1 MNRIVIAALL
11 ALVAIGAGSVWAIGQ
26 FGGSA
31 APVVSEPREP
41 IVREPEVV
49 AALAPAAEPQIAPV
63 TKPTPAKPKTQKA
76 NPTPAPA
83 KPVTPVVEPKA
94 EVTPAPAP
102 VTAPAAAPEAPAMP
116 TVTAKKSPLD
126 ALKARVEKEIDK
138 VKPPTT
144 STTPTTSLAPTTAT
158 TPAAEEPQAAPV
170 TPAVTPVPATAEPA
184 ASTQTVHAPAK
195 PSSNARVAPMP
206 AQDTVQTAS
215 VPGVTQTAA
224 PVGLEAQFKSRRVTY
239 NRPPAKLAL
248 NKAVDVSLV
257 INATADENAG
267 KAALE
272 GFKGEIVE
280 REVDL
285 SDTVSAQLTGAGFDI
300 VTQTVDR
307 QRLSGRT
314 VNRWQWRVTPTEE
327 GEHTLMLEIFGYA
340 TGSLDAEPL
349 DAYRDVIAVEVEQL
363 DQIVSWAKG
372 VQPLFAVLAALAGIG
387 SAIFAFL
394 RFREEKKQTK
404 AGGAKGEA

>member
-31 APVVSEPREP
+31 NPVVSEPREP
-41 IVREPEVV
+41 VVREPQVV
-49 AALAPAAEPQIAPV
+49 AAVEPAAQPQTAPV
-63 TKPTPAKPKTQKA
+63 TTPAKPKPQKA
-76 NPTPAPA
+76 NPAPA
-83 KPVTPVVEPKA
+83 KPTTPVSTPAVEPKA
-94 EVTPAPAP
+94 DPAPAP
-102 VTAPAAAPEAPAMP
+102 TTEPAAAPEAPVAP
-116 TVTAKKSPLD
+116 TPSTKKNPLD

-138 VKPPTT
+138 VKPA
-144 STTPTTSLAPTTAT
+144 TTPTTPSTLAPTTLAEQQDA
-158 TPAAEEPQAAPV
+158 PA
-170 TPAVTPVPATAEPA
+170 TPAVTPTPAPVEP
-184 ASTQTVHAPAK
+184 SVSPQSVQAPAK
-195 PSSNARVAPMP
+195 PAANARVATP
-206 AQDTVQTAS
+206 ASDNVQVAS
-215 VPGVTQTAA
+215 APGVTQNAA

-239 NRPPAKLAL
+239 NRPPQKLAL
-248 NKAVDVSLV
+248 NKPVDVSLV
-257 INATADENAG
+257 VNATADETAG
-267 KAALE
+267 GEALE

-280 REVDL
+280 RDVEL

-300 VTQTVDR
+300 TSQTVER

-387 SAIFAFL
+387 SACFAFL

-404 AGGAKGEA
+404 AMGTKSE

>member
-1 MNRIVIAALL
+1 MNRIIIAALL

-31 APVVSEPREP
+31 NPVVSEPREP
-41 IVREPEVV
+41 IVREPEIV
-49 AALAPAAEPQIAPV
+49 AAVEPAAQPQTAPV
-63 TKPTPAKPKTQKA
+63 TTPTPAKPKAPKA

-83 KPVTPVVEPKA
+83 KPTTPAVEPKA
-94 EVTPAPAP
+94 EVTPAL
-102 VTAPAAAPEAPAMP
+102 VTETAVVPEAPATP
-116 TVTAKKSPLD
+116 TAPAKKSPLD

-138 VKPPTT
+138 VKPPTNPAEP
-144 STTPTTSLAPTTAT
+144 SSLAPTT
-158 TPAAEEPQAAPV
+158 PAAEPQAAPA
-170 TPAVTPVPATAEPA
+170 TPAVTPAPAPANPPAVEPKVSVQNAPAPTNKPAVQARVQTSDDNVQVATA
-184 ASTQTVHAPAK
+184 
-195 PSSNARVAPMP
+195 
-206 AQDTVQTAS
+206 
-215 VPGVTQTAA
+215 PGVTQNAA

-267 KAALE
+267 KEALE

-280 REVDL
+280 RDVDL

-363 DQIVSWAKG
+363 DQIVTWAKG
-372 VQPLFAVLAALAGIG
+372 VQPLFAVLAAMAGIG

-404 AGGAKGEA
+404 AGAAKGE

>member
-1 MNRIVIAALL
+1 M
-11 ALVAIGAGSVWAIGQ
+11 
-26 FGGSA
+26 
-31 APVVSEPREP
+31 
-41 IVREPEVV
+41 V
-49 AALAPAAEPQIAPV
+49 AAVEPAAQPQTAPV
-63 TKPTPAKPKTQKA
+63 TTPAKPKPQKA
-76 NPTPAPA
+76 NPAPAPA
-83 KPVTPVVEPKA
+83 KPATTTPAVEPKA
-94 EVTPAPAP
+94 DPAPAA
-102 VTAPAAAPEAPAMP
+102 VTEPAVTPEAPVATP
-116 TVTAKKSPLD
+116 AKPKNPLD

-138 VKPPTT
+138 VKPA
-144 STTPTTSLAPTTAT
+144 TTPTTPSTLAPAT
-158 TPAAEEPQAAPV
+158 LAEQQDAPA
-170 TPAVTPVPATAEPA
+170 TPAVTPTPAPVEPSV
-184 ASTQTVHAPAK
+184 STQTVQAPAK
-195 PSSNARVAPMP
+195 PAPNARVATP
-206 AQDTVQTAS
+206 ANNNVANDNVQVAN
-215 VPGVTQTAA
+215 VPGVTQNAA

-239 NRPPAKLAL
+239 NRPPQKLAL
-248 NKAVDVSLV
+248 NKPVDVSLV
-257 INATADENAG
+257 VNATADENAG
-267 KAALE
+267 KEALE

-280 REVDL
+280 RDVEL

-300 VTQTVDR
+300 TSQTVER

-387 SAIFAFL
+387 SACFAFL

-404 AGGAKGEA
+404 AMGTKTE

>member
-1 MNRIVIAALL
+1 MNRIVVAALL

-31 APVVSEPREP
+31 NPVVSEPREP
-41 IVREPEVV
+41 IVREPEI
-49 AALAPAAEPQIAPV
+49 AAAIEPAAVQPNTAKPAHA
-63 TKPTPAKPKTQKA
+63 KPTPAIPTTTTSKAEPKVDPKID
-76 NPTPAPA
+76 PAPA
-83 KPVTPVVEPKA
+83 AVTDPFVAPPAVETPVTPSK
-94 EVTPAPAP
+94 P
-102 VTAPAAAPEAPAMP
+102 V
-116 TVTAKKSPLD
+116 SPLD
-126 ALKARVEKEIDK
+126 KLKARVEKEIDK
-138 VKPPTT
+138 VKPATP
-144 STTPTTSLAPTTAT
+144 STTPSTSLAPPTPPSGEPLA
-158 TPAAEEPQAAPV
+158 TPA
-170 TPAVTPVPATAEPA
+170 TPAVTPAPAEPSV
-184 ASTQTVHAPAK
+184 STQAVQAPAK
-195 PSSNARVAPMP
+195 PSARATP
-206 AQDTVQTAS
+206 AQDTVLPAS

-239 NRPPAKLAL
+239 NRPPQKLAL
-248 NKAVDVSLV
+248 NKPVDVSLV
-257 INATADENAG
+257 VNATADADAG

-300 VTQTVDR
+300 TSQTVER

-314 VNRWQWRVTPTEE
+314 VNRWQWRVTPTET

-363 DQIVSWAKG
+363 DALVSWAKG

-404 AGGAKGEA
+404 AVVGKSAE

>member
-11 ALVAIGAGSVWAIGQ
+11 ALVAVGAGAVWAIGQ
-26 FGGSA
+26 FGGSSN
-31 APVVSEPREP
+31 PVVSEPREP

-49 AALAPAAEPQIAPV
+49 ASVEPAAQPRTAPV
-63 TKPTPAKPKTQKA
+63 TTPTPTPVKPKPQKA
-76 NPTPAPA
+76 DPAPA
-83 KPVTPVVEPKA
+83 KPAVTTPAAEPKA
-94 EVTPAPAP
+94 EVTPAPA
-102 VTAPAAAPEAPAMP
+102 TEPAAPPETPATQP
-116 TVTAKKSPLD
+116 AKSKNPLD
-126 ALKARVEKEIDK
+126 ALKARAEREIDK
-138 VKPPTT
+138 LKPQ
-144 STTPTTSLAPTTAT
+144 ANAT
-158 TPAAEEPQAAPV
+158 TPSSSLAQADTPAAPAAESPSAPAAPAAPPMQPAAEPTV
-170 TPAVTPVPATAEPA
+170 TVQNVPATP
-184 ASTQTVHAPAK
+184 K
-195 PSSNARVAPMP
+195 PQARVTPTP
-206 AQDTVQTAS
+206 AQDTVQPANA
-215 VPGVTQTAA
+215 PGVTQVAA
-224 PVGLEAQFKSRRVTY
+224 PAGLEAQFKSRRVTY

-248 NKAVDVSLV
+248 NKPVDVSLV
-257 INATADENAG
+257 INATADETAG
-267 KAALE
+267 KEALE

-280 REVDL
+280 RDVDL

-387 SAIFAFL
+387 SACFAFL

-404 AGGAKGEA
+404 AMGSKGE